1 MRRSPMT
8 RTNDPELVY
17 PASPIGKPVRRP
29 MSLGDEVYNALFSRI
44 MLLQIAPGAR
54 INIDVV
60 ARELGV
66 SQTPVR
72 EALGRLESQGLIH
85 KTHLVGYRAAPQ
97 LSRKQF
103 QDLYDLRLLLE
114 PYAAAKA
121 AENISDED
129 LATLV
134 VLGREMTEE
143 EGDVLAYG
151 RFAQFDKRFHD
162 EIARAGGNTLV
173 EEALA
178 RLHTHAHLFR
188 LLYHATVTREALKEH
203 AEILAAFERRDGAAA
218 AAAMRTHIE
227 KSHARFEARIQESSE
242 YRAATGG

>member
-1 MRRSPMT
+1 MT
-8 RTNDPELVY
+8 RVNDPELVY
-17 PASPIGKPVRRP
+17 TALPIGKPLRRP

-72 EALGRLESQGLIH
+72 EALGRLESQGLIN

-97 LSRKQF
+97 LSNKQF
-103 QDLYDLRLLLE
+103 QDLHDLRLLLE

-129 LATLV
+129 LAALV
-134 VLGREMTEE
+134 ALGREMTEE

-218 AAAMRTHIE
+218 AAAMRVHIE
-227 KSHARFEARIQESSE
+227 KSHARFEARTREVTE
-242 YRAATGG
+242 PRAASE